1 MKNSAMELKVGLFV
15 LLALAALAYM
25 TTKVSKGER
34 TGTDVYHVSVY
45 FNDVSGLKTGAP
57 VEVAGIEVRDEI
69 GGPVELLYPVGELA
83 ELQLLPVGLLPLGR
97 VDPTQGLHASQDVVL
112 TGFRVVEVTQGVVAP
127 RVGDKPGQDGRLR
140 DVQLRREFPEVGARG
155 RLRA

>member
-45 FNDVSGLKTGAP
+45 FNNVSGLKTGAP
-57 VEVAGIEVRDEI
+57 VEVAGIEVGQVTSISLVQDRAD
-69 GGPVELLYPVGELA
+69 VTLA
-83 ELQLLPVGLLPLGR
+83 LQ
-97 VDPTQGLHASQDVVL
+97 QGLKVYSDSQVSIQTRGVL
-112 TGFRVVEVTQGVVAP
+112 
-127 RVGDKPGQDGRLR
+127 GDKFIAIHPGTDRFPQINEGGRI
-140 DVQLRREFPEVGARG
+140 ARSHTPADMNKKNKNNIIPSQT
-155 RLRA
+155 RKQ